1 MNAADIQGQLI
12 AGAFDIWP
20 FTLLVYD
27 HLLTLEWEISRYWG
41 EAFTLTVPNVLFFAN
56 RYGTLFGNIPVII
69 PYFWNSQSLT
79 GRITTC
85 GLSFCL
91 VNPDKLTVLV
101 GVMLFLRTYA
111 LYERSK
117 RVLVLMLGVAVGTV
131 AVGLTSDDT
140 SINPYF
146 GCNFTTSRSE
156 GNSLAVAW
164 AGVTIFDSTIFLLT
178 LYRVFGRHR
187 ANEPDLFTILLRD
200 GSLYFGV
207 MVMSNLVNILTLVI
221 GNPYSR
227 GIATTFTNIISSIMI
242 TRLMLNLRDP
252 ALAHMS
258 GRLPQSTTTTG
269 NDWFAGDTVA
279 GGSPVLDTNL
289 DIELP
294 ERKAVPSDSR
304 TLNAVLIHRLR
315 SITIP
320 LHSTT
325 LDSCSQVEQRSH
337 AARRDPRVASYE
349 PHQDSSICAP
359 TAKTRLTGPL
369 LQTTPLYF
377 FVIKEHYSLL
387 VLRRPAAPKHLRR
400 DS

>member
-1 MNAADIQGQLI
+1 MSAADIQGQLI

-41 EAFTLTVPNVLFFAN
+41 VAFTLTVPNVLFFAN

-85 GLSFCL
+85 HNLESFHQYFI
-91 VNPDKLTVLV
+91 VGTQVLV

-117 RVLVLMLGVAVGTV
+117 RVFVLMLGVAVGTV
-131 AVGLTSDDT
+131 AVGLWSVITSTSNDT

-200 GSLYFGV
+200 GSLYFGI

-269 NDWFAGDTVA
+269 NNWFAGDTVA

-294 ERKAVPSDSR
+294 ERKAVPSDLR
-304 TLNAVLIHRLR
+304 TL
-315 SITIP
+315 
-320 LHSTT
+320 
-325 LDSCSQVEQRSH
+325 
-337 AARRDPRVASYE
+337 RV
-349 PHQDSSICAP
+349 
-359 TAKTRLTGPL
+359 
-369 LQTTPLYF
+369 
-377 FVIKEHYSLL
+377 
-387 VLRRPAAPKHLRR
+387 
-400 DS
+400 

>member
-69 PYFWNSQSLT
+69 PCHNLESFHQYFIVGTQ
-79 GRITTC
+79 
-85 GLSFCL
+85 
-91 VNPDKLTVLV
+91 VLV

-131 AVGLTSDDT
+131 AVGLWSVITSTSDDT

-242 TRLMLNLRDP
+242 SRLMLNLRDP

-304 TLNAVLIHRLR
+304 TL
-315 SITIP
+315 
-320 LHSTT
+320 
-325 LDSCSQVEQRSH
+325 
-337 AARRDPRVASYE
+337 RV
-349 PHQDSSICAP
+349 
-359 TAKTRLTGPL
+359 
-369 LQTTPLYF
+369 
-377 FVIKEHYSLL
+377 
-387 VLRRPAAPKHLRR
+387 
-400 DS
+400 